1 MSTASARLGAL
12 RSDAARSPA
21 RSIPEPLRAPV
32 SDRRAPLEV
41 VTSRRRRVRRRQ
53 LAPVLSAAMV
63 SASLFVVVIGH
74 AELAQ
79 GQVRLSNVD
88 AAITAAQIAHRRDV
102 LSIAN
107 LENPSRILREAQQSL
122 HMATPSQV
130 RQLPH
135 VSLGV
140 PVANPSVAPAPHPG
154 TATGATTGTTTGTLA
169 GG

>member
-12 RSDAARSPA
+12 RSDAARSTAA
-21 RSIPEPLRAPV
+21 RSLPEPLRSPA
-32 SDRRAPLEV
+32 SDRSAPLEV

-53 LAPVLSAAMV
+53 FAPVLSAAMV

-88 AAITAAQIAHRRDV
+88 AAITAAQIVHRRDV

-122 HMATPSQV
+122 HMAAPIQV
-130 RQLPH
+130 RQVPH
-135 VSLGV
+135 VSLDV
-140 PVANPSVAPAPHPG
+140 PLANPHVASVPTTG
-154 TATGATTGTTTGTLA
+154 TATGTVTGTAA